1 MWERLTWQAGLRK
14 GGGRMYGYVCE
25 RCGAYLD
32 PGERC
37 DCIEDEEKAA
47 EPKKT
52 GGSEKKKRTSRKK
65 VAALCKA

>member
-1 MWERLTWQAGLRK
+1 
-14 GGGRMYGYVCE
+14 MYGYVCG

-37 DCIEDEEKAA
+37 DCIENEEKAA

-65 VAALCKA
+65 VAALCEA